1 MSTLDRYILGTFIR
15 NLLLVLL
22 TLIALYSL
30 IEFLEKVD
38 DLLEYRASFQYYL
51 LYPLYNLP
59 VLVTN
64 SLPMAVLLAT
74 FATIGGF
81 SRTNQLTAMLGGGL
95 GLGRI
100 SRPLFLG
107 SLALVALMIITNLW
121 LFPWSTRETDYL
133 LRTEIKGKKAPS
145 AATENLYFRDGS
157 RIISVARAF
166 PDRGAIFGLTV
177 VEFNEQFLPVRRIEA
192 EQATHLQDGRWQLA
206 NTVSWQFNPE
216 TRGVAAFERQKQLL
230 LDLDRQPDEML
241 QFWHKP
247 EELPFGKLLAL
258 TDKLR
263 AEGYDPRPYQMESQA
278 RVARAAVPLIMV
290 LVGIPFALQRG
301 RNASFAFGV
310 VVSLVIFL
318 AYFVLSAIFTVLGSA
333 AVLPPFIAAWAAN
346 LLMALV
352 GTWLLLHTQG

>member
-1 MSTLDRYILGTFIR
+1 MLERERQEADR
-15 NLLLVLL
+15 
-22 TLIALYSL
+22 
-30 IEFLEKVD
+30 K
-38 DLLEYRASFQYYL
+38 
-51 LYPLYNLP
+51 
-59 VLVTN
+59 
-64 SLPMAVLLAT
+64 
-74 FATIGGF
+74 
-81 SRTNQLTAMLGGGL
+81 
-95 GLGRI
+95 
-100 SRPLFLG
+100 
-107 SLALVALMIITNLW
+107 
-121 LFPWSTRETDYL
+121 
-133 LRTEIKGKKAPS
+133 
-145 AATENLYFRDGS
+145 
-157 RIISVARAF
+157 
-166 PDRGAIFGLTV
+166 
-177 VEFNEQFLPVRRIEA
+177 RIEA